1 MPTGSKVHTSEV
13 GKVELEMHTMEGGR
27 GRERDT
33 EREKEGD
40 HLCNLL

>member
-1 MPTGSKVHTSEV
+1 MPTGCKVHTSEV
-13 GKVELEMHTMEGGR
+13 GKGEFEIDTMEGGR
-27 GRERDT
+27 ERERDT

>member
-1 MPTGSKVHTSEV
+1 V
-13 GKVELEMHTMEGGR
+13 GKVELEMDTMEGGR
-27 GRERDT
+27 ERERDT